1 MSNYVL
7 SEIDNMF
14 LTYFGHS
21 AFMIETK
28 DFTILIDP
36 FLKHNPH
43 FDTLLYDA
51 IKPDYIL
58 LTHGHGD
65 HVGDTFELAKDGKC
79 TVIAPFELAALIGKY
94 DIRNHPMQIGGSYEF
109 PFGRVKM
116 VYAQHS
122 SSLTDPE
129 TGFVHY
135 TGNPCGYILTL
146 DGTTVYHAG
155 DTALF
160 SDMKLYGDMEN
171 IDYALLPVGDNFTM
185 GIKDA
190 VVAAELLSVDNVI
203 PMHYNTFDLVRIDM
217 NELKKQFLQSKS
229 KLTIIEFNAKIEI

>member
-1 MSNYVL
+1 ML
-7 SEIDNMF
+7 

-21 AFMIETK
+21 AFMIEIN

-43 FDTLLYDA
+43 FDQSLYND

-65 HVGDTFELAKDGKC
+65 HVGDTFELAKNKGC
-79 TVIAPFELAALIGKY
+79 TVIAPFELAVLIGKY
-94 DIRNHPMQIGGSYEF
+94 EINTHPMQIGGSFPF
-109 PFGRVKM
+109 PFGEVKM

-129 TGFVHY
+129 TGVVHY
-135 TGNPCGYILTL
+135 TGNPCGYILKLNDKTI
-146 DGTTVYHAG
+146 YHAG

-160 SDMKLYGDMEN
+160 SDMKLYGDIEQ

-190 VVAAELLSVDNVI
+190 VIASGMLAAENVI
-203 PMHYNTFDLVRIDM
+203 PMHYNTFDLVTINMHD
-217 NELKKQFLQSKS
+217 LKKQFAQSKS
-229 KLTIIEFNAKIEI
+229 KLTIIEFNTKIEI